1 MSTPLFISESIPL
14 EIRDILKALSVG
26 SKAAW
31 QGFEGTIGFVSDD
44 YITLILREIPDE
56 NTRYGYRTVSLL
68 VRRCDWEELELDPI
82 HFKRVKSYRGKI
94 NDHAGNDMMPE
105 IDKR

>member
-1 MSTPLFISESIPL
+1 MSTPLFISESRPL

-56 NTRYGYRTVSLL
+56 NTRYGFRTVSLV
-68 VRRCDWEELELDPI
+68 VRRCDWEELELDPV
-82 HFKRVKSYRGKI
+82 HFKRVRAYRGKI

>member
-26 SKAAW
+26 SKAGF

-44 YITLILREIPDE
+44 YITLILREIPDK
-56 NTRYGYRTVSLL
+56 NTRYGYNSQSSSQAV
-68 VRRCDWEELELDPI
+68 
-82 HFKRVKSYRGKI
+82 
-94 NDHAGNDMMPE
+94 
-105 IDKR
+105 